1 MLKGWKLRVFSG
13 REPSWKRNNS
23 PENAALIRTF
33 LSKEDKFEKKKLQ
46 REFWIFISALQISR
60 VVFCLRPWNRNL
72 IIAFELEIDDFE
84 GRTHARKLVTVDQF
98 SRLRIPRGRAF
109 VGSQTD
115 CSHLLSIWLAR
126 KWFVAAWNLRSIND
140 KLVWHSPLISLVAAS
155 TCRQVNLS
163 TLRLVCW
170 SFLRW
175 SGRNSRV

>member
-1 MLKGWKLRVFSG
+1 MLKGRKLRVLSG
-13 REPSWKRNNS
+13 LSWKRSNS
-23 PENAALIRTF
+23 PENAALIWTF
-33 LSKEDKFEKKKLQ
+33 FLKIEKLEKKLR
-46 REFWIFISALQISR
+46 REFWIFVSALQICR
-60 VVFCLRPWNRNL
+60 VVFWLRLWNRNL

-126 KWFVAAWNLRSIND
+126 KWLVAAWNLRSIND

-155 TCRQVNLS
+155 GSRRVSLS
-163 TLRLVCW
+163 TLRLACG

-175 SGRNSRV
+175 SAWNSRV